1 MDNVRRRLEAMA
13 TPEHRAFTEKIVKGL
28 LPILGVKS
36 AGMQKLLKEILAGDW
51 RAFLEASPDSVHEEL
66 VLLGWVIVSAP
77 MPLAER
83 LQHLRNF
90 VPKIDSWAVCDTV
103 CGRLQ
108 FAAAEAEAG
117 WEFLA
122 SYLCRDDEFAVRFGV
137 VGLLEAF
144 LREPYVSRLL
154 AAWDSVRHE
163 GYYARMAVAWA
174 VSIAYVNFPALVTP
188 YLANNHLDD
197 WTYNK
202 TLQKIIESRQ
212 VTEETRAAMRL
223 RKRH

>member
-1 MDNVRRRLEAMA
+1 MDNVRGRLEAMA
-13 TPEHRAFTEKIVKGL
+13 TPGHRAFAEKIIKGGA
-28 LPILGVKS
+28 PILGVKS

-51 RAFLEASPDSVHEEL
+51 QAFLETSSGDVHEEL
-66 VLLGWVIVSAP
+66 VLLGWVIVCAP

-83 LQHLRNF
+83 LQHLHGF
-90 VPKIDSWAVCDTV
+90 VPKIDSWAVCDSV

-108 FAAAEAEAG
+108 FAEEEAESG

-122 SYLCRDDEFAVRFGV
+122 SYLGHDDEFAVRFGV

-144 LREPYVSRLL
+144 LREPYMSRLL

-174 VSIAYVNFPALVTP
+174 VSIAYVSFPALVTP
-188 YLANNHLDD
+188 YLADNRLDD

-202 TLQKIIESRQ
+202 ALQKIIESRQ
-212 VTEETRAAMRL
+212 VTEGTRAAMRQ
-223 RKRH
+223 RKRR